1 MKKRNQKLLSLF
13 LSAMMVVGVVPSTVY
28 AAPEQATEI
37 AVEQEAGT
45 EATNED
51 TVINENEAD
60 ASADQAQE
68 NTDEAQ
74 ADDTAQE
81 NEAAAEE
88 AEAQSETEKSETPVY
103 TIGDLNIKFDGANAA
118 VAEAL
123 TKDAKIDETDPTIQ
137 QLRKELEE
145 VKVKGGEAGSS
156 NNEANINT
164 ADLYDD
170 EAEGQAEG
178 KQLTKEQI
186 DKVLEMFS
194 EYKQQWQKHA
204 DVLGVQMPFYLSYN
218 DNKDDLGVLG
228 EMLVLA
234 GKTVDDV
241 RKGNYEYDDI
251 IGMILNFKY
260 GDSYGIKHYGEKVK
274 EARNAGLQAVKDSG
288 AKTEAQKLLALN
300 DYLAKIDTFDMAYIM
315 NSSDKK
321 GDETMVAPTP
331 TQNEHWDEMYQ
342 AMHAI
347 YEKSMKET
355 FENKIKDGLFAQ
367 ATQQTV
373 RENHKDMSDTEFDAY
388 LKTEDVKNE

>member
-74 ADDTAQE
+74 AEDTAQE

-88 AEAQSETEKSETPVY
+88 AEAQSEDEKSETPVY
-103 TIGDLNIKFDGANAA
+103 TIGNLDIKFDGANAA

-145 VKVKGGEAGSS
+145 VKVKGGEAGAS

-170 EAEGQAEG
+170 EAEGQAEAIRSVQKATAEGIEYIKNAGADDVVLTLKSLEAFAKAADG
-178 KQLTKEQI
+178 KATKIIIHSEIQGIAGLTKTIAEVARTETSVA
-186 DKVLEMFS
+186 K
-194 EYKQQWQKHA
+194 
-204 DVLGVQMPFYLSYN
+204 
-218 DNKDDLGVLG
+218 
-228 EMLVLA
+228 
-234 GKTVDDV
+234 
-241 RKGNYEYDDI
+241 
-251 IGMILNFKY
+251 
-260 GDSYGIKHYGEKVK
+260 EKEVK
-274 EARNAGLQAVKDSG
+274 
-288 AKTEAQKLLALN
+288 
-300 DYLAKIDTFDMAYIM
+300 
-315 NSSDKK
+315 
-321 GDETMVAPTP
+321 
-331 TQNEHWDEMYQ
+331 
-342 AMHAI
+342 
-347 YEKSMKET
+347 
-355 FENKIKDGLFAQ
+355 
-367 ATQQTV
+367 
-373 RENHKDMSDTEFDAY
+373 
-388 LKTEDVKNE
+388 

>member
-103 TIGDLNIKFDGANAA
+103 TIGNLNIKFDGANAA

-145 VKVKGGEAGSS
+145 VKVEGGEAGAS

-170 EAEGQAEG
+170 EAEGQAES
-178 KQLTKEQI
+178 KKLTKEEI
-186 DKVLEMFS
+186 DKVLQMFS
-194 EYKQQWQKHA
+194 TYKKQWQDNA

-218 DNKDDLGVLG
+218 DNDPDGLGVLG

-234 GKTVDDV
+234 GKTVKDV
-241 RKGNYEYDDI
+241 REGNYSYDDI
-251 IGMILNFKY
+251 TGMILNFQY
-260 GDSYGIKHYGEKVK
+260 GDSYGIEYYGKKLKRLVMQAFRLLKIPELRQKH
-274 EARNAGLQAVKDSG
+274 RN
-288 AKTEAQKLLALN
+288 
-300 DYLAKIDTFDMAYIM
+300 YL
-315 NSSDKK
+315 
-321 GDETMVAPTP
+321 
-331 TQNEHWDEMYQ
+331 H
-342 AMHAI
+342 
-347 YEKSMKET
+347 
-355 FENKIKDGLFAQ
+355 
-367 ATQQTV
+367 
-373 RENHKDMSDTEFDAY
+373 
-388 LKTEDVKNE
+388 

>member
-137 QLRKELEE
+137 QLRKERSFRVSCGPLHP
-145 VKVKGGEAGSS
+145 K
-156 NNEANINT
+156 N
-164 ADLYDD
+164 
-170 EAEGQAEG
+170 
-178 KQLTKEQI
+178 
-186 DKVLEMFS
+186 
-194 EYKQQWQKHA
+194 
-204 DVLGVQMPFYLSYN
+204 PP
-218 DNKDDLGVLG
+218 
-228 EMLVLA
+228 
-234 GKTVDDV
+234 
-241 RKGNYEYDDI
+241 
-251 IGMILNFKY
+251 
-260 GDSYGIKHYGEKVK
+260 
-274 EARNAGLQAVKDSG
+274 
-288 AKTEAQKLLALN
+288 
-300 DYLAKIDTFDMAYIM
+300 MA
-315 NSSDKK
+315 
-321 GDETMVAPTP
+321 
-331 TQNEHWDEMYQ
+331 
-342 AMHAI
+342 
-347 YEKSMKET
+347 
-355 FENKIKDGLFAQ
+355 KDG
-367 ATQQTV
+367 
-373 RENHKDMSDTEFDAY
+373 
-388 LKTEDVKNE
+388 